1 MTRYSGICGKFASFT
16 AATVSHSQPHAA
28 TCSHLQP
35 LPDTHNHT
43 QPLAATRSHSSGRK
57 WPQVT
62 AAVKWPQVAASGRFR
77 QVAASGRKW
86 PLFPISNSTPNA
98 TPLRNSSNWSMA
110 NPWCSFLSPL
120 TFTVWVCDMIS
131 ILPKKWNQCCYS
143 TEIAEKKKSWINKNL
158 CMSSTAGFRKWH
170 NKSSP
175 WNCQKMNINS

>member
-1 MTRYSGICGKFASFT
+1 MTRCSGICGKFASFT

-98 TPLRNSSNWSMA
+98 TPLGM
-110 NPWCSFLSPL
+110 SFPRVHFQLSADR
-120 TFTVWVCDMIS
+120 VWRFWVFLGM
-131 ILPKKWNQCCYS
+131 KHHR
-143 TEIAEKKKSWINKNL
+143 
-158 CMSSTAGFRKWH
+158 RKL
-170 NKSSP
+170 SD
-175 WNCQKMNINS
+175 